1 MSTLLEL
8 FDLKTTLD
16 YVNDRQFQTY
26 EEGTQFFPETKYPT
40 LEFEY
45 FMGGNN
51 QPVAA
56 KIHAFDTEAE
66 IGSVE
71 GFKKALEA
79 AYIKKKYQITEKDLI
94 ALRQA
99 QYLPQAQ
106 QQVVY
111 RRIFNVLEKAVND
124 VRSTV
129 EIMRMQAIANGELRL
144 DIHSPQGGTQTLV
157 LDYGVPAAN
166 KVTLAGAN
174 LWSDPTADIIGNIQ
188 TWADSLEEG
197 ATFAL
202 TSRKVASNMIKN
214 QGIIRALYGVNA
226 GRQANLADI
235 NNYFTS
241 IGLPTIIVYG
251 GQGGA
256 AKTYREQQAD
266 GTYVT
271 RQYFP
276 EDKFVLLPN
285 GPVGE
290 TLYGPTPDEGRFLDK
305 NIITEFN
312 GNVIGYYYES
322 GQDPIGTWAKAAS
335 TAIPSFPMA
344 NHVFQAKVLA

>member
-1 MSTLLEL
+1 MATLLEL

-16 YVNDRQFQTY
+16 YVQQREFQAYT
-26 EEGTQFFPETKYPT
+26 EGEALFPENKYPT

-45 FMGGNN
+45 FMGANN
-51 QPVAA
+51 NPVAA

-66 IGSVE
+66 IGSIE
-71 GFKKALEA
+71 GFKRALEA

-99 QYLPQAQ
+99 QFLPAAS

-124 VRSTV
+124 VRSSV
-129 EIMRMQAIANGELRL
+129 EIMRMQAIANGTLELA
-144 DIHSPQGGTQTLV
+144 IYSPQGGTQTLS
-157 LDYGVPAAN
+157 LDYGVPAN
-166 KVTLAGAN
+166 HKVTLAGAN
-174 LWSDPTADIIGNIQ
+174 LWSDPTSDIIGNLQ
-188 TWADSLEEG
+188 TWADTLEMG
-197 ATFAL
+197 AAVAL
-202 TSRKVASNMIKN
+202 TSRKVASNMFKN
-214 QGIIRALYGVNA
+214 NGIRQALYGVNSA
-226 GRQANLADI
+226 RQANLADI
-235 NNYFTS
+235 NTYFIS
-241 IGLPTIIVYG
+241 IGLPQIMVYG
-251 GQGGA
+251 GIGGV

-276 EDKFVLLPN
+276 ENKIVLLPE
-285 GPVGE
+285 GAVGE

-305 NIITEFN
+305 NIVTEFT

-322 GQDPIGTWAKAAS
+322 GQDPIGTWAKAAT

-344 NHVFQAKVLA
+344 NHVFQAQVLA

>member
-1 MSTLLEL
+1 MPTLLEL
-8 FDLKTTLD
+8 FDIKTTLD
-16 YVNDRQFQTY
+16 YIDNRQFQTY
-26 EEGTQFFPETKYPT
+26 EEGTALFPETKYPT

-45 FMGGNN
+45 FLGGNN

-66 IGSVE
+66 IGSIE

-99 QYLPQAQ
+99 QYLPAAQ

-129 EIMRMQAIANGELRL
+129 EIMRMQALANGQLSL
-144 DIHSPQGGTQTLV
+144 NIHSPQGGTQTLV

-166 KVTLAGAN
+166 KVTLAGAA
-174 LWSDPTADIIGNIQ
+174 LWSDPTADIIGDIQ
-188 TWADSLEEG
+188 TWVGSLEEG
-197 ATFAL
+197 ATTAI
-202 TSRKVASNMIKN
+202 TSRQVAFNMFKN
-214 QGIIRALYGVNA
+214 EGIIRALYGVNTA
-226 GRQANLADI
+226 RQANLTDI
-235 NNYFTS
+235 NTYFTS
-241 IGLPTIIVYG
+241 IGLPAIIVYG
-251 GQGGA
+251 GLNGA
-256 AKTYREQQAD
+256 NKTYREQQAN

-271 RQYFP
+271 KQYFP
-276 EDKFVLLPN
+276 EDKFVLLPD

-305 NIITEFN
+305 NIVAEVT

-335 TAIPSFPMA
+335 TAIPSFQQA
-344 NHVFQAKVLA
+344 NKVFQAKVL